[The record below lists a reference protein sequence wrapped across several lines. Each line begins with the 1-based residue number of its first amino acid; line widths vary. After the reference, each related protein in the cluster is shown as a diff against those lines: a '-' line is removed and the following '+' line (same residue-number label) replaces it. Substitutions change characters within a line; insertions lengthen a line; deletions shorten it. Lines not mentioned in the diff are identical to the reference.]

1 MKKIFNILF
10 HTFALLLI
18 AAGCQQREIE
28 QPAAPS
34 NFLKASMERSVA
46 TKSQL
51 GQAVDGKYY
60 AFWTSKD
67 ELAVYVDG
75 TMHPDK
81 YVLSQGAGSESGVFA
96 GSVTGNRY
104 VALYPYS
111 DRVQGEG
118 LKDNVLSL
126 VLPETQVYSEN
137 TFGEGAFPML
147 AVSEGDELP
156 FKNLCAVLKVSMTG
170 DVYVKALSFVPHDE
184 SMAVSGL
191 ATVRTDFEGGPE
203 LVMSEGGS
211 PRVTLACSSLLLSDD
226 KATDFYIV
234 IPAGTYKG
242 GFSVEVETFSGTFT
256 RSVHSDVTFER
267 SQCRYIAPFR
277 CDADGVID
285 PDDIPHDQIW
295 YKTSNGSPIF
305 FQEGAFD
312 RKIISNEY
320 KDGKGVILFDGPVTK
335 IGENVPCVF
344 YGTGL
349 KEINLPNSIEVIG
362 EMAFGYTFLK
372 DFHTPDNLSYVGPNV
387 FAACSNLAR
396 FHGSLASSDGKSM
409 VLPDGTM
416 AGYAYAALGA
426 DLVIPEGVKS
436 INPHLFEGCSVI
448 ETVTFPESVVSL
460 GEQVFSAC
468 YSIREF
474 KGKND
479 HIPDGH
485 AFVNSGGELAA
496 FAGNGLVDYVIPED
510 VKYFYPWTFTGCRT
524 LHSLTFP
531 PLSFSDYYEDN
542 YFYAC
547 DNLEFFY
554 GDSVTSDN
562 HGLIIWGSVLLGVT
576 KKLPVDYR
584 MPSGDGL
591 LRVNGRAFSHI
602 EGVERVTLPDEIKDI
617 GGYAF
622 ADMPD
627 LRAVRMPAELV
638 YMGYDTFN
646 NDSNLDTLYLRSFAP
661 PSYTEYNSITSDLS
675 HEGLVICVPEG
686 YEDTYKGSSGL
697 SKYADYIRGWHYDD
711 LAAPDYYI
719 TSDYSRDGEVTLL
732 QKAKKG
738 NGIDIVLMG
747 DAFSD
752 RQVEDGTYAEVM
764 DKMMEAF
771 FSEEPYTSFRDYFNV
786 YAVTVISA
794 TEGYEHSGSA
804 LSGWFGQ
811 GTEVGGNHDKCF
823 SYALKVLPQERM
835 DDVLVIVAM
844 NSTAYGGTCYMF
856 QLYEGDYGRG
866 ASVAYFP
873 IGKTDTGLAELVHHE
888 AGGHGFARLDDEY
901 AYESMGTVT
910 QSFLDNRISLA
921 NLGWWKNIDFTSD
934 PKAVKWARFLSDDRY
949 RYDGLG
955 VFEGACTFWR
965 GAWRPTE
972 NSIMRYNTGGFNAP
986 SREAIWYKIHK
997 LAYGESWQYD
1007 YEDFVAYDAVNRK
1020 TAASAATARRYAP
1033 ERPFTPTAPPVVV
1046 PRRWNDPAPAPAPAR
1061 Y

>member
-1 MKKIFNILF
+1 MKKTFNILF

-18 AAGCQQREIE
+18 AAGCQQKEIE

-34 NFLKASMERSVA
+34 NFLKASMERNVV

-51 GQAVDGKYY
+51 GKAADGKYY
-60 AFWTSKD
+60 AFWTAKD

-81 YVLSQGAGSESGVFA
+81 YVLSQGAGAESGVFA

-126 VLPETQVYSEN
+126 VLPDTQVYSEFS
-137 TFGEGAFPML
+137 FGEGAFPML

-156 FKNLCAVLKVSMTG
+156 FKNLCAALKVSMTG
-170 DVYVKALSFVPHDE
+170 DVYVKSISFVPKDE
-184 SMAVSGL
+184 RMAVSGR
-191 ATVRTDFEGGPE
+191 ATVRTDFEDAPE

-211 PRVTLACSSLLLSDD
+211 PRVTLSCTSLLLKDD

-242 GFSVEVETFSGTFT
+242 GFSVEVETFSGIFT
-256 RSVHSDVTFER
+256 RTIHSDVTFER

-295 YKTSNGSPIF
+295 YKTSNDQPINPPA
-305 FQEGAFD
+305 EAFD
-312 RKIISNEY
+312 RKIVSNEY

-335 IGENVPCVF
+335 ISENIAGAF
-344 YGTGL
+344 STDRL
-349 KEINLPNSIEVIG
+349 TEINLPNSIEMIG
-362 EMAFGYTFLK
+362 EMSFGYSSIT
-372 DFHTPDNLSYVGPNV
+372 DFHTPENLKYVGYNA
-387 FAACSNLAR
+387 FGACSKLAR
-396 FHGSLASSDGKSM
+396 FHGPLASGDGKALI
-409 VLPDGTM
+409 LPDGTL
-416 AGYAYAALGA
+416 AGYAYAVLDS
-426 DLVIPEGVKS
+426 DLIIPEGVKS
-436 INPHLFEGCSVI
+436 INGYLFEGCDGI
-448 ETVTFPESVVSL
+448 ETVTFPESVVSV
-460 GEQVFSAC
+460 GEQAFGAC

-474 KGKND
+474 KGDND

-485 AFVNSGGELAA
+485 AFVNSDGELAA
-496 FAGNGLVDYVIPED
+496 LAGNGLVDYVVPEE
-510 VKYFYPWTFTGCRT
+510 VKYFYPWIFTGCWT
-524 LHSLTFP
+524 LHSITFP
-531 PLSFSDYYEDN
+531 ELSFDSYYESDYFFGCE
-542 YFYAC
+542 
-547 DNLEFFY
+547 NLEFLY
-554 GDSVTSDN
+554 GDCVTSDN
-562 HGLIIWGSVLLGVT
+562 RGLIIWDNVLLGVA
-576 KKLPVDYR
+576 KNLPADYR

-591 LRVNGRAFSHI
+591 LTVNGQAFMGAT
-602 EGVERVTLPDEIKDI
+602 GVERVTLPDEIRYM
-617 GGYAF
+617 GGYTF
-622 ADMPD
+622 ANMPD
-627 LRAVRMPAELV
+627 LRAACMPAELV
-638 YMGYDTFN
+638 SMGYDTFN
-646 NDSNLDTLYLRSFAP
+646 NTPNLDTLYLRTFAP
-661 PSYTEYNSITSDLS
+661 PSYAEYNSLTSNLAHD
-675 HEGLVICVPEG
+675 GFVICVPEG
-686 YEDTYKGSSGL
+686 YEDIYKSSSDW

-719 TSDYSRDGEVTLL
+719 SSDYSRDGEVTLL

-752 RQVEDGTYAEVM
+752 RQVEDGTYAAVM
-764 DKMMEAF
+764 NKMMEAF
-771 FSEEPYTSFRDYFNV
+771 FSEEPYTTYRDLFNV

-794 TEGYEHSGSA
+794 TEGYDHSGSA

-823 SYALKVLPQERM
+823 SYALKVVSQDRM

-844 NSTAYGGTCYMF
+844 NSEAYGGTCYMF
-856 QLYEGDYGRG
+856 HTYEGDYGRG

-873 IGKTDTGLAELVHHE
+873 VGKTDEGLAELVHHE
-888 AGGHGFARLDDEY
+888 AGGHGFAKLDDEY
-901 AYESMGTVT
+901 AYMDMGTIT
-910 QSFLDNRISLA
+910 QNVINGKNSMA
-921 NLGWWKNIDFTSD
+921 NLGWWKNVDFTSD
-934 PKAVKWARFLSDDRY
+934 PALVKWARFLTDDRY
-949 RYDGLG
+949 KYDGLG
-955 VFEGACTFWR
+955 VFEGACTYWR

-986 SREAIWYKIHK
+986 SREAIWYRIHK
-997 LAYGESWQYD
+997 LAYGSDWYYD
-1007 YEDFVAYDAVNRK
+1007 YEEFVAYDALNRK
-1020 TAASAATARRYAP
+1020 TEASAASGRRYAP

-1046 PRRWNDPAPAPAPAR
+1046 PRRWNDPVPAPAR
-1061 Y
+1061 